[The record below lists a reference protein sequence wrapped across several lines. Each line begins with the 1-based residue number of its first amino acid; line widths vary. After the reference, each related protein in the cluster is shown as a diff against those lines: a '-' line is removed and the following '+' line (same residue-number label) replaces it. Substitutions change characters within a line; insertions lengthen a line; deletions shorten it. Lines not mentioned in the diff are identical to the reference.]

1 MPTPETT
8 GAIGGTGNNKPQA
21 FDDEGEA
28 FNADANP
35 FTEVGL
41 TGLRRSAGHIQEEFL
56 PQLSGFRAHQMYREM
71 RDNDPVIGAILFA
84 VDRLVRQVSW
94 RVEARSPKQADQD
107 AAHFLDTCMHDMS
120 MSWEDLISE
129 ALSML
134 VFGWSFHEIVYKYR
148 RGPDQKDSKYRSRYT
163 DGLIGWRKMP
173 TRAQETRMK
182 WIFDDKGGILGMRQ
196 SSPPYYHL
204 TDIPMQK
211 GLLFRTNTHKNNP
224 EARSILR
231 TAYRPYYFKKK
242 IEEVEA
248 IGTERDLAGFP
259 VMYVDPQIMRS
270 DAASAEKQV
279 FEDYKEMIINIR
291 RDQQEGVILPSIF
304 DEGGHQLYK
313 LELLASGGN
322 RQFDTNTIINRYDQR
337 IATSVLA
344 DFILLGQ
351 NEHGSFALSV
361 DKTDLFAT
369 SLRTWLEIIRT
380 TFNEYAVPRLF
391 ALNGFDQTRLPT
403 FEYGDI
409 ETPPLG
415 ELGNYVQVL
424 AGAGVPLFPDDELEN
439 YLRGVASLPL
449 RSKRSGAVA
458 QENIA
463 TQQGQP
469 TKGEPKQS
477 AGSQPKQSALSPQEK
492 AKKQSQN
499 QAKNPA
505 TIKPS

>member
-1 MPTPETT
+1 
-8 GAIGGTGNNKPQA
+8 
-21 FDDEGEA
+21 
-28 FNADANP
+28 
-35 FTEVGL
+35 
-41 TGLRRSAGHIQEEFL
+41 
-56 PQLSGFRAHQMYREM
+56 
-71 RDNDPVIGAILFA
+71 
-84 VDRLVRQVSW
+84 
-94 RVEARSPKQADQD
+94 
-107 AAHFLDTCMHDMS
+107 
-120 MSWEDLISE
+120 
-129 ALSML
+129 
-134 VFGWSFHEIVYKYR
+134 
-148 RGPDQKDSKYRSRYT
+148 
-163 DGLIGWRKMP
+163 
-173 TRAQETRMK
+173 
-182 WIFDDKGGILGMRQ
+182 
-196 SSPPYYHL
+196 
-204 TDIPMQK
+204 MQK
-211 GLLFRTNTHKNNP
+211 GLLFRTNTYKNNP

-231 TAYRPYYFKKK
+231 TAYRPYFFKKK

-248 IGTERDLAGFP
+248 IGVERDLAGFP
-259 VMYVDPQIMRS
+259 TMYVDPQIMRS
-270 DAASAEKQV
+270 DASAAEKAV

-291 RDQQEGVILPSIF
+291 RDQQEGVILPSIY

-322 RQFDTNTIINRYDQR
+322 RAFDTDKIINRYDQR

-380 TFNEYAVPRLF
+380 TMNEYAVPRLF

-439 YLRGVASLPL
+439 YLRSVASLPQ

-463 TQQGQP
+463 TEGAGQLRVSRLRSNRLLAHKSRRKSNLRIRLK
-469 TKGEPKQS
+469 T
-477 AGSQPKQSALSPQEK
+477 QP
-492 AKKQSQN
+492 
-499 QAKNPA
+499 
-505 TIKPS
+505 PSSRRSHA